1 MHALLVH
8 RVKGTRHVL
17 LAVGVGL
24 ASLAIVA
31 CGSDEP
37 VGEDLSSSGS
47 VPNVSSGSTGIEPA
61 EPGWTAISEEINL
74 VLATPDLGVGM
85 QRFGIVLSDDTGLIK
100 FPIVRLTSNFFP
112 NGYDSEPDASL
123 TESASARFYIFPFGT
138 RG

>member
-17 LAVGVGL
+17 LAVGVG
-24 ASLAIVA
+24 LAIVA

-85 QRFGIVLSDDTGLIK
+85 QRFGIV
-100 FPIVRLTSNFFP
+100 P
-112 NGYDSEPDASL
+112 YC
-123 TESASARFYIFPFGT
+123 AR
-138 RG
+138 